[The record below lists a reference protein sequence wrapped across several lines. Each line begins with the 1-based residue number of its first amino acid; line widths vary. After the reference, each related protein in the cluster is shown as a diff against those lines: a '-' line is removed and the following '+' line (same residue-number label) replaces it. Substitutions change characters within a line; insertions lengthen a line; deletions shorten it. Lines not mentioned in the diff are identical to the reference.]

1 MDLAML
7 SGQLAL
13 VIAAVFAGVAIY
25 VSVCEHPARLKL
37 DPRAM
42 LIQWKP
48 SYQHGA
54 AMQASLSLL
63 GTILGSIAWW
73 QTSHWLWLMGA
84 VSLILPWPFTLFVI
98 KPTNDELLATEPQDA
113 GPHSRA
119 LIEKW
124 GHLHAVR
131 TALGVLAAVLYLSA
145 SLSHSR

>member
-1 MDLAML
+1 M
-7 SGQLAL
+7 
-13 VIAAVFAGVAIY
+13 
-25 VSVCEHPARLKL
+25 
-37 DPRAM
+37 
-42 LIQWKP
+42 P
-48 SYQHGA
+48 SSSI
-54 AMQASLSLL
+54 SLSLL

-84 VSLILPWPFTLFVI
+84 VSLIMPWPFTLFVI

-113 GPHSRA
+113 GPHSQA

-124 GHLHAVR
+124 GYLHAVR